1 MACVTGTSIPKFG
14 LVGKAVDDAGIIIL
28 DVAAD
33 SIILGPVT
41 KGCLPAMYKVT
52 IKIKLL

>member
-1 MACVTGTSIPKFG
+1 MTGTSIPKFG
-14 LVGKAVDDAGIIIL
+14 LVGKAVDDAGVIIL

-33 SIILGPVT
+33 SIVLGPIT

-52 IKIKLL
+52 NKVFIS